1 MVPIGTYIPLKFI
14 PNFMIVVD
22 LHDLKCKLIFKLFVL
37 MKMF

>member
-14 PNFMIVVD
+14 PNLMVVVD
-22 LHDLKCKLIFKLFVL
+22 SYDLKCKLIFKLFVL